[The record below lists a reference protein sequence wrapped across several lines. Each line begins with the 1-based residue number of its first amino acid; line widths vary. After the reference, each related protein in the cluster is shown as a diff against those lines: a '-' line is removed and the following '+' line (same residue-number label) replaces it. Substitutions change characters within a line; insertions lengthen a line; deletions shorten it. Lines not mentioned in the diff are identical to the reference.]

1 MIATLEGIVSEK
13 FVDSI
18 VVDVNGVGYGLLV
31 TVDDYAK
38 LALDEKAKLYVY
50 EHIREASHELF
61 GFSRIETKQLFEQLL
76 SVKNVGPKVA
86 LAVLDI
92 GSGDYVRSAIA
103 SGEVKTLQTAKGVG
117 KRAAEQIVVE
127 LRDKVGIVSGAG
139 ADDIINRGSVNQS
152 DEAVQA
158 LVALGYQ
165 EIDAQLALQN
175 IDKDLSTEERIK
187 QALRGSK

>member
-1 MIATLEGIVSEK
+1 
-13 FVDSI
+13 
-18 VVDVNGVGYGLLV
+18 
-31 TVDDYAK
+31 
-38 LALDEKAKLYVY
+38 
-50 EHIREASHELF
+50 
-61 GFSRIETKQLFEQLL
+61 
-76 SVKNVGPKVA
+76 

-103 SGEVKTLQTAKGVG
+103 AGEVKTLQTAKGVG

-127 LRDKVGIVSGAG
+127 LRDKVGIAAGTG

-175 IDKDLSTEERIK
+175 IDKTLSTEERIK
-187 QALRGSK
+187 QALKGNK